1 MNDNYKKQVT
11 TIVSIGILI
20 FAFCAIGIV
29 VLSKEMTK
37 TASKVEEIRI
47 QALTNQAF
55 LKSYNALTEQ
65 KKNLAVDSNIL
76 NSLLPS
82 PDDLITVQDHVQ
94 NLGKSL
100 QVITTINFE
109 ILNPASGNEPA
120 NQSFRL
126 NLSGTLPN
134 IRQFLKSLSDLPYF
148 IKFDSFNIDKQ
159 GDVVY
164 QPVVTDKKGTPIPTL
179 PPSSTYIMNA
189 NGKIYVNYQ
198 DENEK

>member
-11 TIVSIGILI
+11 TITSIGILI
-20 FAFCAIGIV
+20 FALCVIGII
-29 VLSKEMTK
+29 VLSKDMSK
-37 TASKVEEIRI
+37 TASKVEEIRT
-47 QALTNQAF
+47 QSLTNQAF
-55 LKSYNALTEQ
+55 LKTYNALTEQ
-65 KKNLAVDSNIL
+65 KKNLIIDSNIL

-82 PDDLITVQDHVQ
+82 PNDLITVQDRVQ

-100 QVITTINFE
+100 QVATTINFE

-126 NLSGTLPN
+126 SLSGTLPN

-164 QPVVTDKKGTPIPTL
+164 QPVVTNKKGVPIPTL
-179 PPSSTYIMNA
+179 PQPIIYVMNA
-189 NGKIYVNYQ
+189 NGKIYVNDQ
-198 DENEK
+198 DEK

>member
-11 TIVSIGILI
+11 NILSIGILI
-20 FAFCAIGIV
+20 FVCCIIGIV
-29 VLSKEMTK
+29 LLSKEMAK
-37 TASKVEEIRI
+37 TASKAEEIRI

-65 KKNLAVDSNIL
+65 KKNLIVDSNIL

-82 PDDLITVQDHVQ
+82 PDDLITVQDRIQ

-100 QVITTINFE
+100 QVATTINFE
-109 ILNPASGNEPA
+109 ILNSVSGNEPT

-159 GDVVY
+159 GDVAY
-164 QPVVTDKKGTPIPTL
+164 QPVVTNQKGVPIPTL
-179 PPSSTYIMNA
+179 PPSIVYVMNA
-189 NGKIYVNYQ
+189 NGKIYVNDQ
-198 DENEK
+198 DEK

>member
-1 MNDNYKKQVT
+1 MNDNYKKRVT
-11 TIVSIGILI
+11 TIISIGVLI
-20 FAFCAIGIV
+20 FVFCVIGIV
-29 VLSKEMTK
+29 VLSKDMTK
-37 TASKVEEIRI
+37 TASKVEEIRV

-55 LKSYNALTEQ
+55 LKSYNILTEQ
-65 KKNLAVDSNIL
+65 KKNLITDSEVL

-82 PDDLITVQDHVQ
+82 PNDLITVQDRVQ

-100 QVITTINFE
+100 QVATTINFE

-159 GDVVY
+159 GDVAY
-164 QPVVTDKKGTPIPTL
+164 QPVVTNKKGVPIPTI
-179 PPSSTYIMNA
+179 PAPTIYVMNA
-189 NGKIYVNYQ
+189 NGKIYVNDQ
-198 DENEK
+198 DEK